1 MAAIVTLLTD
11 FGRTDPYL
19 AEVKAALYRQWAR
32 FPAGEP
38 TPRVVDL
45 THDIP
50 PGDVAA
56 AAWFLRRVA
65 GQFPVGTVHLA
76 VVDPGVGTARPA
88 VAAAAD
94 GRFYLAPGNGL
105 LAFLTGSEEL
115 VVRRLDLPLY
125 RQPPPGLPP
134 ATTFDGRDL
143 FAPVAAHL
151 ALGVPLAQVGSPAEA
166 AELGL
171 APASTTMPAAG
182 NESRLGQI
190 VWIDRFGNAVTDVT
204 RRSVTGRA
212 LADGVEVRV
221 AGHRVSGPVRTFADG
236 SAERPFWY
244 WGSADT
250 LEIALRGESA
260 AARLQ
265 LGRGMAIERVDP
277 YD

>member
-1 MAAIVTLLTD
+1 MSAIVTLLTD
-11 FGRTDPYL
+11 FGLTDPYL
-19 AEVKAALYRQWAR
+19 AEVKAALYRQWTR

-50 PGDVAA
+50 PGNVADA
-56 AAWFLRRVA
+56 SWFLRRVA
-65 GQFPVGTVHLA
+65 RQFPVGTVHVA
-76 VVDPGVGTARPA
+76 VVDPGVGTGRPA
-88 VAAAAD
+88 VAVAAD

-105 LAFLTGSEEL
+105 LAFLAGADQLT
-115 VVRRLDLPLY
+115 VVRLDHPLY

-151 ALGVPLAQVGSPAEA
+151 ALGVPLAQVGSPAVA
-166 AELGL
+166 ADLGVM
-171 APASTTMPAAG
+171 PASLEMRTADG
-182 NESRLGQI
+182 ERRLGQI

-204 RRSVTGRA
+204 RASAAGRE
-212 LADGVEVRV
+212 LADGGEIRV
-221 AGHRVSGPVRTFADG
+221 AGHRVSGPLRTFAAGRADC
-236 SAERPFWY
+236 PFWY
-244 WGSADT
+244 WGSGDT

-265 LGRGMAIERVDP
+265 LGRGMAIERADP

>member
-1 MAAIVTLLTD
+1 MPAIVTLLTD

-19 AEVKAALYRQWAR
+19 AEVKAALYRQWSR

-56 AAWFLRRVA
+56 ASWFLRRVR
-65 GQFPVGTVHLA
+65 GQFPAGTVHVA
-76 VVDPGVGTARPA
+76 VVDPGVGTDRPA
-88 VAAAAD
+88 VAVAAD
-94 GRFYLAPGNGL
+94 DRFYLAPGNGL
-105 LAFLTGSEEL
+105 LAFLTGSDQL
-115 VVRRLDLPLY
+115 AVVRLDNPLY

-151 ALGVPLAQVGSPAEA
+151 ALGVPLAQVGSPAESA
-166 AELGL
+166 DLGV
-171 APASTTMPAAG
+171 MPVSMEMATAG
-182 NESRLGQI
+182 GARRLGQI

-204 RRSVTGRA
+204 RASVAGSQ
-212 LADGVEVRV
+212 LADGGEIRV
-221 AGHRVSGPVRTFADG
+221 AGHRVSGPLRTFAAGRADC
-236 SAERPFWY
+236 PFWY
-244 WGSADT
+244 WGSGDT
-250 LEIALRGESA
+250 LEIALRGESV

-265 LGRGMAIERVDP
+265 LGRGMAIERADP